1 MVLGPLC
8 LKLTQARL
16 RTLHPAL
23 PFRLTGAA
31 NSGELTAMP
40 TEDQPDV
47 PKMPFDEQAAV
58 ENLERLKRELEAS
71 RQRRKDASA
80 AFDTFVNS
88 FHKPSGAAARAA
100 PPRVEARG
108 LSPRFDAPPFPAS
121 HRPSR
126 RPFPTVGLVAGGVL
140 AVAAGLLLTRPWRGD
155 SRESPPPQPTAVES
169 PAPIDPSSA
178 AGQPAA
184 TPPAA
189 TPASEAPTQLVAVGD
204 VWVRVTVDGVRVVER
219 ELEAGA
225 RIPLRGRTIVV
236 RAGNAGAVRMRING
250 EDHGPLGAE
259 GVVLTRT
266 YTTSTPG
273 R

>member
-47 PKMPFDEQAAV
+47 PKVPFDEQAAV

-71 RQRRKDASA
+71 RQRRKEASA

-88 FHKPSGAAARAA
+88 FHKPSGAARAA
-100 PPRVEARG
+100 PPGLEARG
-108 LSPRFDAPPFPAS
+108 PSPRFDAQPFPAS

-126 RPFPTVGLVAGGVL
+126 RPLSTMGLVAGGVL
-140 AVAAGLLLTRPWRGD
+140 ALAAGLLLTRPWRGA

-169 PAPIDPSSA
+169 AAPIDPASA

-184 TPPAA
+184 TP
-189 TPASEAPTQLVAVGD
+189 ASDAPTQLVAVGD

-266 YTTSTPG
+266 YTTSSPG